1 MLSQVSYVL
10 RQLCSYRK
18 TCKSSEVCSKKI
30 LKKTVCGGE
39 LLLKNALLVDLLC
52 IFRISPDIYFL
63 PTLAG
68 CFWCFLL
75 AYKLN
80 MIGSYPNKGVCLEQN
95 KF

>member
-1 MLSQVSYVL
+1 MFSDSCVHIEKLAKVPKYVRRKFLRKPSVEESCCSRMLSFL
-10 RQLCSYRK
+10 
-18 TCKSSEVCSKKI
+18 
-30 LKKTVCGGE
+30 
-39 LLLKNALLVDLLC
+39 DLLC

-75 AYKLN
+75 VYKLN
-80 MIGSYPNKGVCLEQN
+80 MIGSYPNERVCLEQN